1 MANGRTKPDSAD
13 GLIEV
18 EDLGRLGYAEG
29 LERQRREHE
38 AVLGAREAGG
48 PLIARILVVEHD
60 PVLTVSKR
68 PSAREN
74 IVVGRERLDALGIE
88 VHETDRGGDIT
99 YHGPGQVVVYPIV
112 DLNRVGLNLHAYMR
126 LLEEAVIR
134 TCATYGLEADRE
146 EGATGVWVPSS
157 AHPGQRAKICAMGVR
172 VRRWVTMHGLALNVT
187 TDLGHFETIVPC
199 GLTGRAVTSLHA
211 ELGDGAPAQQEAAS
225 EVCDQL
231 VRLLSEARESGLSRS
246 ERKRSDAFDGA

>member
-1 MANGRTKPDSAD
+1 MADKNPQQQSGLD

-18 EDLGRLGYAEG
+18 TDLGRLNYASG
-29 LERQRREHE
+29 LERQRVEHE
-38 AVLGAREAGG
+38 RVLANRENDGR
-48 PLIARILVVEHD
+48 PLASILVVEHD

-74 IVVGRERLDALGIE
+74 IIVGAERLEALGIE

-134 TCATYGLEADRE
+134 TCLAFGLDADRE
-146 EGATGVWVPSS
+146 DGATGVWVPSN

-172 VRRWVTMHGLALNVT
+172 VRRWVTMHGLALNVS
-187 TDLGHFETIVPC
+187 TDLSHFQTIVPC
-199 GLTGRAVTSLHA
+199 GLAGRAVTSLRA
-211 ELGDGAPAQQEAAS
+211 ELQDACPSNAS
-225 EVCDQL
+225 VVKALSDDL
-231 VRLLSEARESGLSRS
+231 VELLADSYEQSEGRRRS
-246 ERKRSDAFDGA
+246 HWK

>member
-1 MANGRTKPDSAD
+1 MADKNPQQQSGLD

-18 EDLGRLGYAEG
+18 TDLGRLGYAAG
-29 LERQRREHE
+29 LERQRVEHE
-38 AVLGAREAGG
+38 RVLANRENDGR
-48 PLIARILVVEHD
+48 PLASILVVEHD

-74 IVVGRERLDALGIE
+74 IIVGAERLEALGIE

-134 TCATYGLEADRE
+134 TCSTFGLEAGRE
-146 EGATGVWVPSS
+146 EGATGVWVPSRV
-157 AHPGQRAKICAMGVR
+157 HPGQRAKICAMGVR
-172 VRRWVTMHGLALNVT
+172 VRRWVTMHGLALNVS
-187 TDLGHFETIVPC
+187 TDLSHFETIVPC
-199 GLTGRAVTSLHA
+199 GLTGRAVTSLRA
-211 ELGDGAPAQQEAAS
+211 ELGNDAPSQPEAAAS
-225 EVCDQL
+225 VCGHL
-231 VRLLSEARESGLSRS
+231 IELLFGAHQSGLSRS
-246 ERKRSDAFDGA
+246 ERKRSQSD